1 MEDLVIATNNKG
13 KINDFKVIFPEY
25 NVIGIS
31 ELISDFDVEETG
43 TTFEENAKLKSE
55 AAAKALG
62 KRVIADDSGLTVDA
76 LNGEPGIYSARY
88 AGEDK
93 DDDANIEKLL
103 EKLKGNSR
111 HRTAEFVCVISMSAP
126 GEETVT
132 FEGTVSG
139 VITMEKLGEH
149 GFGYDPVFYVPRM
162 HKTMAQLTDQEKGEI
177 SHRRQAID
185 KLKAY
190 LKGDQI

>member
-31 ELISDFDVEETG
+31 ELISGFDVEETG
-43 TTFEENAKLKSE
+43 TTFEENATLKSE

-88 AGEDK
+88 AGEGK
-93 DDDANIEKLL
+93 DDQANIEKLL
-103 EKLKGNSR
+103 EKLKDNSR

-132 FEGTVSG
+132 FRGTVSG

-149 GFGYDPVFYVPRM
+149 GFGYDPVFYVPKM
-162 HKTMAQLTDQEKGEI
+162 HKTMAQLTDAEKGEI